1 MFVNSQS
8 YEVRLLSG
16 SNVTF
21 NAANVVY
28 GRAISNIYETRRL
41 IEIYAARKICEEL
54 IEIPHA
60 MIESHEIMSSYSTNK
75 FDVYKHIINDDRF
88 HLSMVEA
95 IDNPVL
101 VDVYK
106 SIQDRKMRVAYTA
119 ISLKPERIDIIISQH
134 QGILDALIKRD
145 IEAGESVFAE
155 HLRPIDEVINNLPK

>member
-1 MFVNSQS
+1 
-8 YEVRLLSG
+8 
-16 SNVTF
+16 
-21 NAANVVY
+21 
-28 GRAISNIYETRRL
+28 
-41 IEIYAARKICEEL
+41 
-54 IEIPHA
+54 
-60 MIESHEIMSSYSTNK
+60 MSSYSTNK